1 MIVGCVTIIWHIFLM
16 VASNTKQFKSRER
29 VQQHGEVFTNEREVN
44 AMLDLV
50 KHETE
55 RIDSRFLEPACG
67 DGNFLA
73 EILRRKLHVCRNF
86 VEQGKNTQLEYEKNA
101 VLAVSSIYGIEL
113 LTDNAMACRERLL
126 KIFTDEYSSLF
137 GDNIKQDC
145 LESIRYLLSKNII
158 IGNALDYHRVDKP
171 SEWIV
176 ISEWSLLGGGMMN
189 RRDYDFYYMVGDGQG
204 DSFFSDMPCATYEP
218 VYFLKL
224 NPQSYGE

>member
-1 MIVGCVTIIWHIFLM
+1 MATDKARQV
-16 VASNTKQFKSRER
+16 KSRER

-73 EILRRKLHVCRNF
+73 EILRRKLRVCRSF

-113 LTDNAMACRERLL
+113 LADNTQTCRERLFT
-126 KIFTDEYSSLF
+126 IFSEEYHALY
-137 GDNIKQDC
+137 GTNVKQDC

-158 IGNALDYHRVDKP
+158 IGNALTYHRVDKP
-171 SEWIV
+171 DEWII
-176 ISEWSLLGGGMMN
+176 ISEWSLLGSGMMN
-189 RRDYDFYYMVGDGQG
+189 RRDYEFSYMVGDSQEN
-204 DSFFSDMPCATYEP
+204 DLFSDVPCQTYEP
-218 VYFLKL
+218 VYFLNL

>member
-1 MIVGCVTIIWHIFLM
+1 MI
-16 VASNTKQFKSRER
+16 APKTKQVKSRER

-73 EILRRKLHVCRNF
+73 EILRRKLQVCRNF
-86 VEQGKNTQLEYEKNA
+86 VEQKKSTQLEYEKNA

-113 LTDNAMACRERLL
+113 LSDNATTCRERLFRIFSDEYHTL
-126 KIFTDEYSSLF
+126 FTD
-137 GDNIKQDC
+137 NVKQAC
-145 LESIRYLLSKNII
+145 LDSIRYLLSKNII
-158 IGNALDYHRVDKP
+158 IGNALTYHRIDQP
-171 SEWIV
+171 DQWIV

-189 RRDYDFYYMVGDGQG
+189 RRDYEFSYMVGDSQEN
-204 DSFFSDMPCATYEP
+204 DLVSDVPCDPFEP
-218 VYFLKL
+218 VYSLKL
-224 NPQSYGE
+224 NPQAYGE

>member
-1 MIVGCVTIIWHIFLM
+1 MQPNHLAFMISPT
-16 VASNTKQFKSRER
+16 SKQVKSRSR

-73 EILRRKLHVCRNF
+73 EILRRKLRICRSF

-113 LTDNAMACRERLL
+113 LADNATTCRERLFD
-126 KIFTDEYSSLF
+126 IFAKDYRSLF
-137 GDNIKQDC
+137 PDTVKPEC

-158 IGNALDYHRVDKP
+158 IGNALTYRRVDRP
-171 SEWIV
+171 EEWIV

-189 RRDYDFYYMVGDGQG
+189 RRDYAFNYMVGESQQNDL
-204 DSFFSDMPCATYEP
+204 FSDLPCDTFEP
-218 VYFLKL
+218 VHFLNL
-224 NPQSYGE
+224 NRESYGE

>member
-1 MIVGCVTIIWHIFLM
+1 MST
-16 VASNTKQFKSRER
+16 SNTKQVKSRER

-73 EILRRKLHVCRNF
+73 EILRRKLRVCRGY

-113 LTDNAMACRERLL
+113 LADNAMACRERLFR
-126 KIFTDEYSSLF
+126 IFSDEYSGLF
-137 GDNIKQDC
+137 HDNVKTAC
-145 LESIRYLLSKNII
+145 LDSIRYLLSKNII
-158 IGNALDYHRVDKP
+158 IGNALTYHRVDQP
-171 SEWIV
+171 DQWII

-189 RRDYDFYYMVGDGQG
+189 RRDYEFSYLVASSQG
-204 DSFFSDMPCATYEP
+204 NDLFEDDPCRTFEP
-218 VYFLKL
+218 VYFLNL
-224 NPQSYGE
+224 NPQAYGE

>member
-1 MIVGCVTIIWHIFLM
+1 MI
-16 VASNTKQFKSRER
+16 APKTKQVKSRER

-73 EILRRKLHVCRNF
+73 EILRRKLQVCRNF
-86 VEQGKNTQLEYEKNA
+86 VEQKKSTQLEYEKNA

-113 LTDNAMACRERLL
+113 LPDNATTCRERLFRIFSDEYHTL
-126 KIFTDEYSSLF
+126 FTD
-137 GDNIKQDC
+137 NVKQAC
-145 LESIRYLLSKNII
+145 LDSIRYLLNKNII
-158 IGNALDYHRVDKP
+158 IGNALTYHRVDQP
-171 SEWIV
+171 DQWIV

-189 RRDYDFYYMVGDGQG
+189 RRDYEFSYMVGDSQEN
-204 DSFFSDMPCATYEP
+204 DLFSDVPCDTFEP
-218 VYFLKL
+218 VYFLNL
-224 NPQSYGE
+224 NPQAYGE

>member
-1 MIVGCVTIIWHIFLM
+1 MI
-16 VASNTKQFKSRER
+16 APKTKQVKSRER

-73 EILRRKLHVCRNF
+73 EILRRKLQVCRNF
-86 VEQGKNTQLEYEKNA
+86 VEQKKSTQLEYEKNA

-113 LTDNAMACRERLL
+113 LPDNVTTCRERLFRIFSDEYHTL
-126 KIFTDEYSSLF
+126 FTD
-137 GDNIKQDC
+137 NVKQAC
-145 LESIRYLLSKNII
+145 LDSIRYLLSKNII
-158 IGNALDYHRVDKP
+158 IGNALTYHRVDQP
-171 SEWIV
+171 DQWIV

-189 RRDYDFYYMVGDGQG
+189 RRDYEFSYMVGDSQEN
-204 DSFFSDMPCATYEP
+204 DLFSDVPCDTFEP
-218 VYFLKL
+218 VYFLNL
-224 NPQSYGE
+224 NPQAYGE

>member
-1 MIVGCVTIIWHIFLM
+1 MDTPK
-16 VASNTKQFKSRER
+16 AKQVKSRER

-73 EILRRKLHVCRNF
+73 EILRRKLRVCRHF
-86 VEQGKNTQLEYEKNA
+86 VEQGKNTQLEYEKNV

-113 LTDNAMACRERLL
+113 LTDNALACRERLFR
-126 KIFTDEYSSLF
+126 IFSEEYHALY
-137 GDNIKQDC
+137 GDNVKQEC
-145 LESIRYLLSKNII
+145 MESIRYLLGKNII
-158 IGNALDYHRVDKP
+158 IGNALTYHRVDNPK
-171 SEWIV
+171 EWII
-176 ISEWSLLGGGMMN
+176 ISEWSLVGNGMMN
-189 RRDYDFYYMVGDGQG
+189 RRDYEFSYMVGDSQEN
-204 DSFFSDMPCATYEP
+204 DLFSDAPCQTFAP
-218 VYFLKL
+218 VHFLNL

>member
-1 MIVGCVTIIWHIFLM
+1 MI
-16 VASNTKQFKSRER
+16 APKTKQVKSRVR

-73 EILRRKLHVCRNF
+73 EILRRKLQVCRNF
-86 VEQGKNTQLEYEKNA
+86 VEQKKSTQLEYEKNA

-113 LTDNAMACRERLL
+113 LPDNATTCRERLFRIFSDEYHTL
-126 KIFTDEYSSLF
+126 FTD
-137 GDNIKQDC
+137 NVKQAC
-145 LESIRYLLSKNII
+145 LDSIRYLLSKNII
-158 IGNALDYHRVDKP
+158 IGNALTYHRVDQP
-171 SEWIV
+171 DQWIV

-189 RRDYDFYYMVGDGQG
+189 RRDYEFSYMVGDSQEN
-204 DSFFSDMPCATYEP
+204 DLFSDVPCDTFEP
-218 VYFLKL
+218 VYFLNL
-224 NPQSYGE
+224 NPQAYGE